1 MTVLASLLFFDAAL
15 HAFVIYRFGLGDRNN
30 TPFLIYAVV
39 DLALA
44 VAVFF
49 AWPYALWAT
58 LILSAIG
65 IIGLTVTFNKPQR
78 EKTMDKV
85 IWLVDAMIVIG
96 AIYLLFLAGSGA
108 ASTT

>member
-1 MTVLASLLFFDAAL
+1 MTVLALLLFFDAAL
-15 HAFVIYRFGLGDRNN
+15 HALVVYRFGLGDRNN
-30 TPFLIYAVV
+30 TPFLIYAIV
-39 DLALA
+39 DLVLA
-44 VAVFF
+44 IAVFL

-65 IIGLTVTFNKPQR
+65 LIGLTVTFNKPQR

-85 IWLVDAMIVIG
+85 IWLVDALIVIG
-96 AIYLLFLAGSGA
+96 AIYLLFFAGSGA

>member
-1 MTVLASLLFFDAAL
+1 MIVLAAVLLLDAAL
-15 HAFVIYRFGLGDRNN
+15 HALVIYRFGLNDRNN
-30 TPFLIYAVV
+30 MPFLIYAIV

-44 VAVFF
+44 AAVFF

-65 IIGLTVTFNKPQR
+65 ILGLTVTFNKPQR

-85 IWLVDAMIVIG
+85 IWVVDALIVIG
-96 AIYLLFLAGSGA
+96 AVYLLFFAGSGA
-108 ASTT
+108 PTTI